1 MSWLIQQAIHVR
13 PAKAE
18 KSPDGRKR
26 LIRWLSWKQNS
37 ESPPELQFAY
47 GDLDLWEANAPSG
60 WTGLRLA
67 KVETDYSI
75 ANNGA
80 GNDPVITLT
89 YEGTGTVKQV
99 NETRN
104 NGALLLTSITSFY
117 DVPATPSGYTL
128 VGISNDNVSGFPY
141 KVYQY
146 AKGTGEVAR
155 AIDYGQSSD
164 QGTTGVTRT
173 TIRYLVVPSATVQP
187 TSLAGSVEIARNME
201 EGDGYRIWTTTW
213 AKGAGLVLDETT
225 TSTSGALKVYHRVQ
239 LGSAPTTPTATLSGT
254 VTLFEE
260 SVRNAEGFTIYDYRW
275 AEGNGQA
282 SITTDGEPDGALV
295 YTVVDLDA
303 TAQTPSY
310 PGSGTAYLIRLTQ
323 KPDSGYFVNTA
334 VYKKPPATVG
344 FRKTMKFV
352 MPGLASI
359 SGAPVK
365 YTLSPPVTRELLATV
380 TVSYGT
386 TQDTTAPFSV
396 SSYATLNTQYIA
408 YANPGASP
416 TPGSPPADTTTL
428 PPQGTTE
435 SLGNYLAS
443 SSGTSG
449 TNAFFEGVFCLT
461 YEQTLGASSPSSRPT
476 GSTTLAVDNDP
487 YLTATDGTV
496 VFRRTVTTYTF

>member
-99 NETRN
+99 DETRN

-173 TIRYLVVPSATVQP
+173 TIRYLVVPGASVQP

-213 AKGAGLVLDETT
+213 AKGTGTVSELIGTRQDGLREVTYV
-225 TSTSGALKVYHRVQ
+225 S
-239 LGSAPTTPTATLSGT
+239 LGSRTAPSGIVIQDDKRLADGYEVFTVTSMQEADGGNDPTTVSLSWERY
-254 VTLFEE
+254 VP
-260 SVRNAEGFTIYDYRW
+260 FT
-275 AEGNGQA
+275 
-282 SITTDGEPDGALV
+282 
-295 YTVVDLDA
+295 
-303 TAQTPSY
+303 Y
-310 PGSGTAYLIRLTQ
+310 PGRA
-323 KPDSGYFVNTA
+323 KAWVE
-334 VYKKPPATVG
+334 TVG
-344 FRKTMKFV
+344 SQEFLDVF
-352 MPGLASI
+352 
-359 SGAPVK
+359 
-365 YTLSPPVTRELLATV
+365 LSPPVETLVEATV
-380 TVSYGT
+380 TVTYQTASTMTISDFWNPSTWATMRATWVGAYGVAATRVQALKGYRTTSATAVTLAGTGYDEAIFGYNIFNGT
-386 TQDTTAPFSV
+386 TARITVTGGPSDPGGNTYTLSAELEPAFT
-396 SSYATLNTQYIA
+396 SSTGTQYYRLTKVVATIPA
-408 YANPGASP
+408 QAS
-416 TPGSPPADTTTL
+416 L
-428 PPQGTTE
+428 P
-435 SLGNYLAS
+435 
-443 SSGTSG
+443 
-449 TNAFFEGVFCLT
+449 V
-461 YEQTLGASSPSSRPT
+461 
-476 GSTTLAVDNDP
+476 
-487 YLTATDGTV
+487 
-496 VFRRTVTTYTF
+496 